1 MSNRVSGNGQS
12 QRRRR
17 AVVAVQVVVMLT
29 ALMGFAAFTVDIG
42 TLYRARAELQASADA
57 AAMAAASSYTTDSMV
72 EVRATGGDASAFAE
86 VLSTVD
92 GRANVFAG
100 LNDTLNT
107 ATLVETSDITAGWID
122 LTSATSSL
130 DAFALSTEYN
140 AVQVTVRRNSGG
152 SNGPVEFLFAPI
164 IGHLIGE
171 ASASAVAVFND
182 QFAGFD
188 VDGNGSAAAL
198 PISIHEDVFNDQFTN
213 GSDDYEYFADVDSVV
228 PGADGIPEINLYPFD
243 VAPGNFGLLNIG
255 SPNQG
260 VPALQDQIENGVSS
274 DEMELETGSSELT
287 FYNEDGSS
295 NTYDITGGAGMKTA
309 LEGSISDR
317 IGDVVAFFL
326 HESTA
331 QQGANAVFTIS
342 DVRFGRIMDVRLSGP
357 SVGRGLWIQP
367 VSYNGGGVI
376 ISDGAPSS
384 NGLVG
389 RLVLA
394 R

>member
-1 MSNRVSGNGQS
+1 MSNRTSGRGQD

-17 AVVAVQVVVMLT
+17 AVVAVQVMLMLT

-57 AAMAAASSYTTDSMV
+57 AAMAAASAYISDSML
-72 EVRATGGDASAFAE
+72 EVRVTDGDSSALSE
-86 VLSTVD
+86 VLSSVD

-100 LNDTLNT
+100 LNNTLN
-107 ATLVETSDITAGWID
+107 ASTLVETTDIIAGRID
-122 LTSATSSL
+122 LTSATSPL

-140 AVQVTVRRNSGG
+140 AVQVTVRRESGG
-152 SNGPVEFLFAPI
+152 RNGPVEFLFAPV
-164 IGHLIGE
+164 IGHLMGE
-171 ASASAVAVFND
+171 SSASAVAVFSD

-198 PISIHEDVFNDQFTN
+198 PFSIHEDIFEDQFIN
-213 GSDDYEYFADVDSVV
+213 GSDDYEYFEDVGSVV
-228 PGADGIPEINLYPFD
+228 LGADGIPEINLYPYD
-243 VAPGNFGLLNIG
+243 LIPGNFGLLNIG

-260 VPALQDQIENGVSS
+260 VPELQDQIENGVSS
-274 DEMELETGSSELT
+274 DDMDTETGSSELI
-287 FYNEDGSS
+287 FHNEDGSS
-295 NTYDITGGAGMKTA
+295 NTYDITGGPGMRAA
-309 LEGSISDR
+309 LEDTIADR

-331 QQGANAVFTIS
+331 QQGANALYTIS
-342 DVRFGRIMDVRLSGP
+342 DVRFGRIMNVRLDGP
-357 SVGRGLWIQP
+357 LIGRGIWIQP

-376 ISDGAPSS
+376 ISSSAPSS